1 MMFTGIIGCTGR
13 FTGFRRGRQEIGV
26 EAPGLVEKVSP
37 GDSIAVDGVCLTV
50 RVKERGA
57 LVFDLSQETLAK
69 TTLGGLKPGAAL
81 NLELPVTPSTLLSGH
96 LVSGHV
102 DYKARLIKVTDRR
115 PGKRMTFSIPK
126 EFRPFFIPKGSAA
139 VNGVSLTVAALQSA
153 SFEVELIPATL
164 LSTSLGNL
172 RAGAE
177 VNVECDMIG
186 KYMYNWLSRE
196 KR

>member
-1 MMFTGIIGCTGR
+1 MMFTGIIGFTGR
-13 FTGFRRGRQEIGV
+13 FAGFRRGRQEIVV
-26 EAPGLVEKVSP
+26 EAPVLIEKVSP
-37 GDSIAVDGVCLTV
+37 GDSVAVDGVCLTV
-50 RVKERGA
+50 RLKERGG

-81 NLELPVTPSTLLSGH
+81 NLELPVTSSTLLSGH

-102 DYKARLIKVTDRR
+102 DYKARLIKATDRR
-115 PGKRMTFSIPK
+115 PGKRMAFSIPK

-139 VNGVSLTVAALQSA
+139 VSGVSLTIAALQSA
-153 SFEVELIPATL
+153 TFEVELIPATL
-164 LSTSLGNL
+164 QSTNLGNL

-186 KYMYNWLSRE
+186 KYMYNWLNRE

>member
-1 MMFTGIIGCTGR
+1 MFTGIIEEVGAVS
-13 FTGFRRGRQEIGV
+13 RRSGADLTIMARV
-26 EAPGLVEKVSP
+26 VLDGLAE
-37 GDSIAVDGVCLTV
+37 GDSVAVDGVCLTV

-69 TTLGGLKPGAAL
+69 TTLGGLRPGAAL

-102 DYKARLIKVTDRR
+102 DYKARTLKVTDRR
-115 PGKRMTFSIPK
+115 PGKRMTFSIPG

-139 VNGVSLTVAALQSA
+139 VNGVSLTIAALQSA

-164 LSTSLGNL
+164 LSTNLGNL

-186 KYMYNWLSRE
+186 KYMYNWLNRE

>member
-1 MMFTGIIGCTGR
+1 MMFTGIIGFTGR
-13 FTGFRRGRQEIGV
+13 FGGLRRGRQEIEV
-26 EAPGLVEKVSP
+26 EAPGLNEKVSP
-37 GDSIAVDGVCLTV
+37 GDSVSVDGVCLTV
-50 RVKERGA
+50 RVKERGH

-69 TTLGGLKPGAAL
+69 TTLGGLRPGAVL
-81 NLELPVTPSTLLSGH
+81 NLELPVTPSTLLGGH

-102 DYKARLIKVTDRR
+102 DYKARTVKLTDRR
-115 PGKRMTFSIPK
+115 PGKRLTFSIPK

-139 VNGVSLTVAALQSA
+139 VNGVSLTIAALQRA

-164 LSTSLGNL
+164 ASTNLGSL

-186 KYMYNWLSRE
+186 KYMYNWLSRD

>member
-1 MMFTGIIGCTGR
+1 MFTGIIGCTGR
-13 FTGFRRGRQEIGV
+13 FAGFRRGRQEIVV

-37 GDSIAVDGVCLTV
+37 GDSLAVDGVCLTV
-50 RVKERGA
+50 RVKERGG

-69 TTLGGLKPGAAL
+69 TTLGGLRPGTAL

-102 DYKARLIKVTDRR
+102 DYKARTIKVTDRR

-139 VNGVSLTVAALQSA
+139 ANGVSLTIAALQSA

-164 LSTSLGNL
+164 LSTNLGNL

-177 VNVECDMIG
+177 VNIECDMIG
-186 KYMYNWLSRE
+186 KYMYNWLNRE